1 MRSSRPILLVDD
13 DNAEMMTVKRALSEL
28 NVHNE
33 LVHHLDGENA
43 LNYLRDDANRNPCV
57 ILLDL
62 NMPKMK
68 GVDFLAAVKADAEL
82 KQIPVI
88 ILTVS
93 NDEDDKIK
101 CFELCAAGYIVKP
114 ATYEEFIKAMDTL
127 DAYWTLSELPFP
139 DA

>member
-1 MRSSRPILLVDD
+1 MRSFRPILLVDD
-13 DNAEMMTVKRALSEL
+13 DNAEMITVKRALNEL
-28 NVHNE
+28 NIHNE

-43 LNYLRDDANRNPCV
+43 LNYLRNNANKGPCV

-68 GVDFLAAVKADAEL
+68 GVDFLAAVKADEEL
-82 KQIPVI
+82 RQIPVI

-93 NDEDDKIK
+93 NDEDDQAK
-101 CFELCAAGYIVKP
+101 CFDLCAAGYVVKP
-114 ATYEEFIKAMDTL
+114 ATYEEFLKAMNAL

-139 DA
+139 DV

>member
-13 DNAEMMTVKRALSEL
+13 DNADMMTVKRALKEL
-28 NVHNE
+28 NVPNE

-43 LNYLRDDANRNPCV
+43 LNYLRNNAKKGPCV

-62 NMPKMK
+62 NMPKMN

-88 ILTVS
+88 ILSVS
-93 NDEDDKIK
+93 NDEDDQTK
-101 CFELCAAGYIVKP
+101 CFDLCAAGYVVKP
-114 ATYEEFIKAMDTL
+114 ATYDEFINAMKML

>member
-13 DNAEMMTVKRALSEL
+13 DNSEMMTVKRALNEL

-43 LNYLRDDANRNPCV
+43 LNYLRNNTNKGPCV

-68 GVDFLAAVKADAEL
+68 GVDFLAAVKADTEL

-93 NDEDDKIK
+93 NNEDDKTS

-114 ATYEEFIKAMDTL
+114 ATYKEFIKAMDTL

>member
-13 DNAEMMTVKRALSEL
+13 DNAEMMTVKRALDEL

-43 LNYLRDDANRNPCV
+43 LNYLRNNADKGPCV

-62 NMPKMK
+62 NMPKMN
-68 GVDFLAAVKADAEL
+68 GTDFLAAIKANAEL

-93 NDEDDKIK
+93 NNEDDKIK
-101 CFELCAAGYIVKP
+101 CFDLCAAGYIVKP
-114 ATYEEFIKAMDTL
+114 ATYEEFIKVMDTL
-127 DAYWTLSELPFP
+127 DSYWTLNELPFP

>member
-13 DNAEMMTVKRALSEL
+13 DNAEMMTVKRALNEL

-33 LVHHLDGENA
+33 LVHHLDGEQA
-43 LNYLRDDANRNPCV
+43 LNYLKDDTNRSPCV

-68 GVDFLAAVKADAEL
+68 GVDFLAAVKANAEL

-93 NDEDDKIK
+93 NNEDDKTN
-101 CFELCAAGYIVKP
+101 CFDLCAAGYIVKP
-114 ATYEEFIKAMDTL
+114 ATYEEFIKAMDAL
-127 DAYWTLSELPFP
+127 DAYWTLCEVPFP
-139 DA
+139 DV

>member
-13 DNAEMMTVKRALSEL
+13 DNAEMITVKRALNEL

-68 GVDFLAAVKADAEL
+68 GVDFLAAIKADAEL

-93 NDEDDKIK
+93 NDEDDKMK

-114 ATYEEFIKAMDTL
+114 ATYEEFINAMDTL

>member
-13 DNAEMMTVKRALSEL
+13 DNAEMVTVKRALKEL
-28 NVHNE
+28 NVPNE

-43 LNYLRDDANRNPCV
+43 LNYLRNNAQKGPCV

-68 GVDFLAAVKADAEL
+68 GTDFLAAIKADAEL

-93 NDEDDKIK
+93 NNEDDQTK
-101 CFELCAAGYIVKP
+101 CFDLCAAGYIVKP
-114 ATYEEFIKAMDTL
+114 ATYEEFIKAMDAL
-127 DAYWTLSELPFP
+127 DAYWTLSELSFP
-139 DA
+139 DP

>member
-13 DNAEMMTVKRALSEL
+13 DNSEMMTVKRALNEL

-43 LNYLRDDANRNPCV
+43 LNYLRNNADKGPCV

-62 NMPKMK
+62 NMPKMN
-68 GVDFLAAVKADAEL
+68 GVDFLAAVKANAKL
-82 KQIPVI
+82 KQIPII

-93 NDEDDKIK
+93 DDEDDKIK
-101 CFELCAAGYIVKP
+101 CFESCAAGYIVKP

>member
-13 DNAEMMTVKRALSEL
+13 DNAEMMTVKRALKEL

-43 LNYLRDDANRNPCV
+43 LNYLRDNNNKEPCV

-68 GVDFLAAVKADAEL
+68 GTDFLAAIKADAKL
-82 KQIPVI
+82 KQIPII

-93 NDEDDKIK
+93 NNEDDKMK

-114 ATYEEFIKAMDTL
+114 ATYEKFIKAMDML